1 MSCLQFYKHL
11 LSYFISIHLLIFY
24 FLPLYKNGS
33 HHKIIRGFVSSSQRN
48 DKIGPQAKFFPV
60 MSSPMLPKESF
71 KGKTAFITGGGTGL
85 GKGMT
90 TMLSQLGAQVV
101 ITSRYNCVF
110 LDFVSNQIAVKEQ
123 CNYLNDPL
131 LKWPT
136 ACYLILYENLLQVFV
151 TQYQYV
157 FVFCRKLPVLEKTA
171 EEISGMTGNKV
182 SLLPCLKYI
191 FKK

>member
-1 MSCLQFYKHL
+1 MNLSFVITIICFFTKCLQFYKHL
-11 LSYFISIHLLIFY
+11 LSYFISIYKSKFY

-33 HHKIIRGFVSSSQRN
+33 HQKIIRGFVSSSQRN

-110 LDFVSNQIAVKEQ
+110 LHFVSNQTMVDRRH
-123 CNYLNDPL
+123 Y
-131 LKWPT
+131 PT
-136 ACYLILYENLLQVFV
+136 IDSCK
-151 TQYQYV
+151 
-157 FVFCRKLPVLEKTA
+157 RA
-171 EEISGMTGNKV
+171 E
-182 SLLPCLKYI
+182 
-191 FKK
+191 

>member
-1 MSCLQFYKHL
+1 
-11 LSYFISIHLLIFY
+11 
-24 FLPLYKNGS
+24 
-33 HHKIIRGFVSSSQRN
+33 
-48 DKIGPQAKFFPV
+48 

-110 LDFVSNQIAVKEQ
+110 LDFVSNQKAVKEQ

-131 LKWPT
+131 LK
-136 ACYLILYENLLQVFV
+136 
-151 TQYQYV
+151 
-157 FVFCRKLPVLEKTA
+157 
-171 EEISGMTGNKV
+171 
-182 SLLPCLKYI
+182 
-191 FKK
+191 

>member
-1 MSCLQFYKHL
+1 MGKGYPRKLQTLVPHERWWFHSICFFYEFSTNIYYHI
-11 LSYFISIHLLIFY
+11 SYQFIYWYFIY

-110 LDFVSNQIAVKEQ
+110 LDFVSNQTMEGWRH
-123 CNYLNDPL
+123 Y
-131 LKWPT
+131 PT
-136 ACYLILYENLLQVFV
+136 IDSCKRAL
-151 TQYQYV
+151 
-157 FVFCRKLPVLEKTA
+157 
-171 EEISGMTGNKV
+171 
-182 SLLPCLKYI
+182 
-191 FKK
+191 

>member
-24 FLPLYKNGS
+24 FLPLNKNGG

-131 LKWPT
+131 LK
-136 ACYLILYENLLQVFV
+136 
-151 TQYQYV
+151 
-157 FVFCRKLPVLEKTA
+157 
-171 EEISGMTGNKV
+171 
-182 SLLPCLKYI
+182 
-191 FKK
+191 